1 MLKRRILEPAT
12 SSKTTGEILTFAA
25 LSGLRSMAPPAL
37 LARAIRRGDVPD
49 PKGTPYEILGRLSP
63 LLQILMVGEMVG
75 DKTPFIPSRTSA
87 GPLLGRAAS
96 GALVAAALRA
106 SGGRGGKRSAALLGA
121 LSAVAAAFAGENLR
135 AQGAQRLGGPDLAL
149 ALLEDGLVLY
159 AGTRLLRRA
168 NSR

>member
-1 MLKRRILEPAT
+1 M
-12 SSKTTGEILTFAA
+12 AA
-25 LSGLRSMAPPAL
+25 PAL

-49 PKGTPYEILGRLSP
+49 PKGTPYGILGRLSP

-106 SGGRGGKRSAALLGA
+106 SGGRGGRGSAALLGA
-121 LSAVAAAFAGENLR
+121 LSAAAAAFAGENLR
-135 AQGAQRLGGPDLAL
+135 TQGAQRLGVPDLAL
-149 ALLEDGLVLY
+149 ALLEDGLVLV
-159 AGTRLLRRA
+159 AGTRLLRRG
-168 NSR
+168 R

>member
-1 MLKRRILEPAT
+1 MPKRRILEPAT

-63 LLQILMVGEMVG
+63 LLQILMIGEMVG
-75 DKTPFIPSRTSA
+75 DKTPFIPSRTST
-87 GPLLGRAAS
+87 GPLVGRAAS

-106 SGGRGGKRSAALLGA
+106 SGGRGGKGSAALLGA
-121 LSAVAAAFAGENLR
+121 LSAMAAAFAGENLR
-135 AQGAQRLGGPDLAL
+135 AQGAQRIGAPDLAL

-159 AGTRLLRRA
+159 AGTRLLRRGC
-168 NSR
+168 

>member
-1 MLKRRILEPAT
+1 LLKRSILPETPP
-12 SSKTTGEILTFAA
+12 KTTGETLAFAA
-25 LSGLRSMAPPAL
+25 LSGLRSMAAPAL
-37 LARAIRRGDVPD
+37 LARAIRRGDVLD

-63 LLQILMVGEMVG
+63 LLQVLMVGEMVG

-106 SGGRGGKRSAALLGA
+106 SGGRGAKGSAALLGA

-135 AQGAQRLGGPDLAL
+135 TQGAQRLGVPDLVL
-149 ALLEDGLVLY
+149 ALLEDGLVLV
-159 AGTRLLRRA
+159 AGTRLLRRG
-168 NSR
+168 R

>member
-1 MLKRRILEPAT
+1 MLKRRILPETPPK
-12 SSKTTGEILTFAA
+12 STGETLAFAA
-25 LSGLRSMAPPAL
+25 LSGLRSMAAPAL

-106 SGGRGGKRSAALLGA
+106 SGGRGSKGSSALLGA
-121 LSAVAAAFAGENLR
+121 LSAMAAAFAGENLR

-159 AGTRLLRRA
+159 AGTRLLRRTG
-168 NSR
+168 SR